1 MQSSKTNESY
11 IDNRYQTRENNSC
24 EQRSVIDWGDLM
36 GKFREISQKWSGRRG
51 SYSDVVITL
60 AGLQC
65 SNDTDDAHC
74 QLCGIQVSTSKL
86 DTEPMD
92 IHAKR
97 SPTCP

>member
-1 MQSSKTNESY
+1 MLRGFSHKGNYRKVAQVSFQICQQLVK
-11 IDNRYQTRENNSC
+11 R
-24 EQRSVIDWGDLM
+24 QRFHSNVAL
-36 GKFREISQKWSGRRG
+36 
-51 SYSDVVITL
+51 TL

-65 SNDTDDAHC
+65 SNDTDSAHC

-97 SPTCP
+97 SPT